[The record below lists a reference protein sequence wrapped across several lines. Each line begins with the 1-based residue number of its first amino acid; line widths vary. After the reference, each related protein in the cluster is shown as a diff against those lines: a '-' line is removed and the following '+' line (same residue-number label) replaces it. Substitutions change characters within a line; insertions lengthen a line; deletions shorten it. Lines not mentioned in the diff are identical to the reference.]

1 MSGGRESRVVGTSV
15 LALAKI
21 TRQSQESN
29 IPLLTCLKVF
39 VERTFVSE
47 NFNVIFFFVKKCY
60 DYFFCDRALCFVTDL

>member
-29 IPLLTCLKVF
+29 IPLLTCLKVSWMQYLF
-39 VERTFVSE
+39 QKILRDFCFFGGK
-47 NFNVIFFFVKKCY
+47 NFMIFFSVIVPCV
-60 DYFFCDRALCFVTDL
+60 L

>member
-29 IPLLTCLKVF
+29 IPLLTCLKVSLN
-39 VERTFVSE
+39 TKFVSE
-47 NFNVIFFFVKKCY
+47 NC
-60 DYFFCDRALCFVTDL
+60 T